1 MYIYIYC
8 LYIFIYTHVCDMYVV
23 VQTKTL
29 PGAPFGQNPPV
40 KIWKVIFVFQPLEV
54 LNTTGNEQVQRAK
67 QALLFSL
74 RRHMIGNAQGP
85 CGPE

>member
-1 MYIYIYC
+1 MKKMKRIKRIKRMKRMK
-8 LYIFIYTHVCDMYVV
+8 IMKRMNRMNRI
-23 VQTKTL
+23 KRI
-29 PGAPFGQNPPV
+29 V

-74 RRHMIGNAQGP
+74 RCHMIGNAQGP